1 MKAFLL
7 PGVMCRAL
15 YTPSQSIL
23 RAPPPPPHE
32 GSVLFPT
39 SDWET
44 KALKQRVLKN
54 PSKATPPRSSE
65 YRVPILTLSPLCLDH
80 CFPPAVAVGE
90 AGSGFTHRHEI
101 LQADGGSRV
110 LVGSSCL
117 HSWTADLIGESLPS
131 HSSTVVRE
139 PDGQLVLAKLCAHG
153 IVRVG
158 NAGPSGAGKGD
169 SRTPSDPSEWQN
181 PYSEQHC
188 RFWKVPHSY
197 TRRLYS

>member
-15 YTPSQSIL
+15 YTPARQFL
-23 RAPPPPPHE
+23 EPHPHPRMR
-32 GSVLFPT
+32 GMFCSPLQT
-39 SDWET
+39 GRQR
-44 KALKQRVLKN
+44 LRVLKN

-80 CFPPAVAVGE
+80 CFLPAVAVGE

-139 PDGQLVLAKLCAHG
+139 PDGQLVLAELCAHG
-153 IVRVG
+153 IVRAG
-158 NAGPSGAGKGD
+158 NAGPSAGGG
-169 SRTPSDPSEWQN
+169 EGMQFQN
-181 PYSEQHC
+181 
-188 RFWKVPHSY
+188 
-197 TRRLYS
+197 TI